1 MRRRSALVV
10 TAAFLLSAGG
20 TVTLLET
27 QGHAQTRTHAVGASR
42 GAKSK
47 DAGADAAG
55 GSGAAAAAALLPT
68 SSDAGA
74 GGKVTMGDAGAPP
87 ATAFST
93 APATPAAV
101 DGATYAVRLRDLEG
115 RVDELKDQIRRSH
128 TRLALL
134 SDTILSGGAAG
145 SRAEVDFDDEM
156 SSAFKLVKAVFVI
169 DGTVQYNKS
178 DDTGALADQKNIP
191 IFSGSIPAGDHTVQ
205 VLLNFQGNGYGV
217 FTYLKGYKFEVK
229 SSHSFTAVEGKT
241 LALTATALEKGGVTT
256 PLEQRP
262 AVEWHEKVGPIAGSA
277 GPVAPAG
284 APGARAPGATAA
296 PSASGSVRGTE
307 QGSVGGS
314 SK

>member
-1 MRRRSALVV
+1 MRRRGAYVV
-10 TAAFLLSAGG
+10 AALLSVSAFGSATLVMTNAG
-20 TVTLLET
+20 
-27 QGHAQTRTHAVGASR
+27 AQTRKPVGTTR
-42 GAKSK
+42 GARAK
-47 DAGADAAG
+47 DAGAAA
-55 GSGAAAAAALLPT
+55 SSTSAAAALLPT
-68 SSDAGA
+68 ASDAGAAGA
-74 GGKVTMGDAGAPP
+74 GGKVTLGDAGAPP
-87 ATAFST
+87 ST
-93 APATPAAV
+93 SMVASGATPGTM

-145 SRAEVDFDDEM
+145 SRAEVGFDDEM

-169 DGTVQYNKS
+169 DGTVQYNKT

-277 GPVAPAG
+277 APITG
-284 APGARAPGATAA
+284 APPGRPANG
-296 PSASGSVRGTE
+296 PASGSVS
-307 QGSVGGS
+307 GSVQVGGS
-314 SK
+314 GK

>member
-1 MRRRSALVV
+1 MRRRGAYVV
-10 TAAFLLSAGG
+10 AALLSVSAFGSA
-20 TVTLLET
+20 TLL
-27 QGHAQTRTHAVGASR
+27 AQTHRSVGSTR
-42 GAKSK
+42 GAKAK
-47 DAGADAAG
+47 DGGADA
-55 GSGAAAAAALLPT
+55 SPTSAAAALLPT
-68 SSDAGA
+68 AADGGAA
-74 GGKVTMGDAGAPP
+74 GGKVTLGDAGAPP
-87 ATAFST
+87 STSALASGGATAT
-93 APATPAAV
+93 M

-145 SRAEVDFDDEM
+145 SRAEVGFEDEM

-277 GPVAPAG
+277 APVAG
-284 APGARAPGATAA
+284 APPGRPANG
-296 PSASGSVRGTE
+296 PGVSGSV
-307 QGSVGGS
+307 QVGGS
-314 SK
+314 GK

>member
-1 MRRRSALVV
+1 MRRRGALVV
-10 TAAFLLSAGG
+10 AVALSLSIGG
-20 TVTLLET
+20 TVTLFGT
-27 QGHAQTRTHAVGASR
+27 QAGAQTHARTLGASR

-47 DAGADAAG
+47 DAGADA
-55 GSGAAAAAALLPT
+55 SGAAAAASLLPT
-68 SSDAGA
+68 ASDAGA
-74 GGKVTMGDAGAPP
+74 PGTSGVGAASGTVTLGDAGAPK
-87 ATAFST
+87 AGTTVASA
-93 APATPAAV
+93 APM

-145 SRAEVDFDDEM
+145 SRAEVNFDDEM

-178 DDTGALADQKNIP
+178 DETGALADQKDIP

-262 AVEWHEKVGPIAGSA
+262 AVEWHEKVAPIAGSA
-277 GPVAPAG
+277 GPVGVGGSAPA
-284 APGARAPGATAA
+284 APPARPATAA
-296 PSASGSVRGTE
+296 PAAGGGSV
-307 QGSVGGS
+307 
-314 SK
+314 K